1 MADHKLVITP
11 KTKVGELL
19 DTYPQLEELLIEL
32 VPTFKKLKNPVLRR
46 TIARVTSL
54 QQAAIVG
61 GIGLDKII
69 NTLRK
74 EIGQEMDHSHPTNI
88 ENTAQPEWFDA
99 AKIATTLDVR
109 PAIAAGEH
117 PLEPVFSGLQEMKED
132 GIFELITPFV
142 PAPLLDK
149 VKDKGYL
156 VWTKQEG
163 EVFKNYFVK
172 A

>member
-1 MADHKLVITP
+1 MSEHKLLITP

-19 DTYPQLEELLIEL
+19 DAYPQLEELLIEM

-74 EIGQEMDHSHPTNI
+74 EIGQDMDHSHPTSMG
-88 ENTAQPEWFDA
+88 NTPQPDWFDA
-99 AKIATTLDVR
+99 SKIATTLDAR
-109 PAIAAGEH
+109 QTIAEGGH
-117 PLEPVFSGLQEMKED
+117 PLEPVFNGLQEMSEG

-156 VWTKQEG
+156 VWTMQE
-163 EVFKNYFVK
+163 EDMFKSYFIR

>member
-1 MADHKLVITP
+1 MSEHKLMITP

-19 DTYPQLEELLIEL
+19 DTYPQLEEVLIEM
-32 VPTFKKLKNPVLRR
+32 VPTFKKLKNPVLRK

-74 EIGQEMDHSHPTNI
+74 EIGQDMDHSHPTNI
-88 ENTAQPEWFDA
+88 ENTPQPDWFDA
-99 AKIATTLDVR
+99 SKIMATLDAR
-109 PAIAAGEH
+109 PAIAAGQH
-117 PLEPVFSGLQEMKED
+117 PLEPVFSALQEMKDD

-149 VKDKGYL
+149 VAAKGYL
-156 VWTKQEG
+156 VWTKQEDNL
-163 EVFKNYFVK
+163 FKNYFVK

>member
-1 MADHKLVITP
+1 MNNHRLMITP

-19 DTYPQLEELLIEL
+19 DTYPQLENVLIEM

-74 EIGQEMDHSHPTNI
+74 EIGQDMDHSHPTNI
-88 ENTAQPEWFDA
+88 ENTPQPDWFDA
-99 AKIATTLDVR
+99 SKITQTLDAR
-109 PAIAAGEH
+109 PAIASGQH
-117 PLEPVFSGLQEMKED
+117 PLEAVYNALFEMKED

-149 VKDKGYL
+149 VKAKGYL
-156 VWTKQEG
+156 VWTKQEDDM
-163 EVFKNYFVK
+163 FRNYFVK

>member
-1 MADHKLVITP
+1 MITP

-19 DTYPQLEELLIEL
+19 DVYPQLEDILIEM

-54 QQAAIVG
+54 QQAAVVG

-74 EIGQEMDHSHPTNI
+74 EIRQDMDHSHPTNI
-88 ENTAQPEWFDA
+88 ENTPQPNWFDA
-99 AKIATTLDVR
+99 TKIETTLDAR
-109 PAIAAGEH
+109 STIASGGH
-117 PLEPVFSGLQEMKED
+117 PLEPVFSGLQEMKEG

-149 VKDKGYL
+149 VKEKGYM

-163 EVFKNYFVK
+163 DAFKNYFVK